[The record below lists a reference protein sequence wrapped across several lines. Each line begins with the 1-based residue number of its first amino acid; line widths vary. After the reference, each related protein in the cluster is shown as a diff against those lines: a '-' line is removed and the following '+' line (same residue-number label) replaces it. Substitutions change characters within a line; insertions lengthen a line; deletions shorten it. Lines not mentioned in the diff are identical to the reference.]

1 MKTEKHLRNVRI
13 GITLGCPAG
22 VGGEVTLKALPHI
35 ESGIS
40 AVLIGRKSIL
50 DSHYPSF
57 MSELSIPFFNAD
69 NPTDAPVSFYNI
81 ESGFPIP
88 ELGKGNLDTAS
99 ESISYIDASIELWK
113 RGLIDAV
120 VTAPVHKGLI
130 EKSGLKFM
138 GHTEYFA
145 EKINEPDPVMM
156 MYSEKL
162 AVVLVTTHYKIADI
176 PKLVTA
182 DKIESTIRTADSAL
196 RKIRGRKPKIALAGL
211 DPHCG
216 DNGAIGTFDT
226 EVSARVV
233 EKLKNEI
240 DVSGPYSADT
250 LFMKSK
256 WEQYDVAIAH
266 YHDQGLIPFKILAF
280 DKGVNVTLGLSL
292 VRTSVD
298 HGTAYDIAGK
308 NTAGCQSMVEA
319 VDLAA
324 LLVRGR

>member
-1 MKTEKHLRNVRI
+1 LKTENHPQNVRI

-22 VGGEVTLKALPHI
+22 VGGEVTIKALPHI

-40 AVLIGRKSIL
+40 AVLIGRKSVL

-57 MSELSIPFFNAD
+57 MSSLNIPLFNAE
-69 NPTDAPVSFYNI
+69 NSAEAPISFYDI
-81 ESGFPIP
+81 ESDFPVP
-88 ELGKGNLDTAS
+88 ELGKGNLDTAK

-145 EKINEPDPVMM
+145 EKINEADPVMM

-176 PKLVTA
+176 SKLVTA
-182 DKIESTIRTADSAL
+182 EKIESTIRTANDAL

-233 EKLKNEI
+233 EKLKTEI

-308 NTAGCQSMVEA
+308 DIAGFQSMVEA

>member
-1 MKTEKHLRNVRI
+1 MKTEKPLQNVRI

-22 VGGEVTLKALPHI
+22 VGGEVTLKALSRI

-40 AVLIGRKSIL
+40 VVLIGRKAVL
-50 DSHYPSF
+50 ESHYRDMFSDLKISDF
-57 MSELSIPFFNAD
+57 KAD
-69 NPTDAPVSFYNI
+69 RSDSASVSFYNI
-81 ESGFPIP
+81 ESDLPVP
-88 ELGKGNLDTAS
+88 ELGSGNLDTAR
-99 ESISYIDASIELWK
+99 ESISYIDASIDLWK

-156 MYSEKL
+156 MYSENL

-182 DKIESTIRTADSAL
+182 DKIESTIRTANDAL
-196 RKIRGRKPKIALAGL
+196 TKIRGRKPKIALAGL

-226 EVSARVV
+226 EVSANVV
-233 EKLKNEI
+233 EKLRSEI
-240 DVSGPYSADT
+240 DVSGPFSADT
-250 LFMKSK
+250 LFMKNK
-256 WEQYDVAIAH
+256 WEKYDVAIAH

-298 HGTAYDIAGK
+298 HGTAYDIAGR
-308 NTAGCQSMVEA
+308 NIAGYQSMVEA

-324 LLVRGR
+324 LLVRGK

>member
-1 MKTEKHLRNVRI
+1 MKTEKHLQNVRI

-22 VGGEVTLKALPHI
+22 VGGEVTLKALPRI
-35 ESGIS
+35 ESSIS
-40 AVLIGRKSIL
+40 VVLIGRKSIL
-50 DSHYPSF
+50 ESHYPSF
-57 MSELSIPFFNAD
+57 MSDLSIPFFNAD
-69 NPTDAPVSFYNI
+69 NPSDVPVSFYNI
-81 ESGFPIP
+81 ESNFPVP

-113 RGLIDAV
+113 QGLIDAV

-156 MYSEKL
+156 MYSEKF

-182 DKIESTIRTADSAL
+182 EKIESTIRTADSAL

>member
-1 MKTEKHLRNVRI
+1 MKTEKYLRNVRI

-35 ESGIS
+35 ENGIS
-40 AVLIGRKSIL
+40 VVLIGRKSVL
-50 DSHYPSF
+50 DNHYPHLMSSF
-57 MSELSIPFFNAD
+57 DIPLFNSENSSD
-69 NPTDAPVSFYNI
+69 VPVSFYDI
-81 ESGFPIP
+81 ESDLPVP
-88 ELGKGNLDTAS
+88 ELGNGNLDTAK
-99 ESISYIDASIELWK
+99 ESISYIDASIDLWR

-145 EKINEPDPVMM
+145 DKINENDPVMM

-162 AVVLVTTHYKIADI
+162 SVVLVTTHYKIADI

-182 DKIESTIRTADSAL
+182 EKIESTIRTANDAL
-196 RKIRGRKPKIALAGL
+196 KKIRGKNPKIALAGL

-216 DNGAIGTFDT
+216 DNGAIGTFDS

-233 EKLKNEI
+233 EKLKGEI
-240 DVSGPYSADT
+240 DVSGPFSADT

-256 WEQYDVAIAH
+256 WEKFDVAIAH

-308 NTAGCQSMVEA
+308 DMAGYQSMVEA

>member
-1 MKTEKHLRNVRI
+1 MKTEKHLQNVRI

-22 VGGEVTLKALPHI
+22 VGGEVTLKALPRI
-35 ESGIS
+35 ESGVS
-40 AVLIGRKSIL
+40 VVLIGRKSIL
-50 DSHYPSF
+50 ESHYPSF
-57 MSELSIPFFNAD
+57 MSDLSIPFFNAN
-69 NPTDAPVSFYNI
+69 NPSDVPVSFYNI
-81 ESGFPIP
+81 ESNFPVP

-113 RGLIDAV
+113 QGLIDAV

>member
-1 MKTEKHLRNVRI
+1 MKTEKQLKNVRI

-22 VGGEVTLKALPHI
+22 VGGEVSLKALPHI
-35 ESGIS
+35 EKGIS
-40 AVLIGRKSIL
+40 VVLIGRKSVI
-50 DSHYPSF
+50 DSHYKNLLSGLDVVPFDEANPS
-57 MSELSIPFFNAD
+57 L
-69 NPTDAPVSFYNI
+69 VSFYDI
-81 ESGFPIP
+81 ESSFPVP
-88 ELGKGNLDTAS
+88 ELGKGSVDTAR
-99 ESISYIDASIELWK
+99 ESISYIDASIDLWK
-113 RGLIDAV
+113 QGKIDAV

-138 GHTEYFA
+138 GHTEYFV
-145 EKINEPDPVMM
+145 EKIGEADPVMM
-156 MYSEKL
+156 MYSENL

-182 DKIESTIRTADSAL
+182 EKIESTIRTADEAL
-196 RKIRGRKPKIALAGL
+196 KKIRGRNPKIALAGL

-216 DNGAIGTFDT
+216 DNGAIGTFDS
-226 EVSARVV
+226 EVSAGVV

-308 NTAGCQSMVEA
+308 NLAGYQSMVEA

>member
-1 MKTEKHLRNVRI
+1 LKTEKYLRNVRI

-35 ESGIS
+35 ENGIS
-40 AVLIGRKSIL
+40 VVLIGRKSVL
-50 DSHYPSF
+50 DNHYPHLMSSF
-57 MSELSIPFFNAD
+57 DIPLFNSENSSD
-69 NPTDAPVSFYNI
+69 VPVSFYDI
-81 ESGFPIP
+81 ESDLPVP
-88 ELGKGNLDTAS
+88 ELGNGNLDTAK
-99 ESISYIDASIELWK
+99 ESISYIDASIDLWR

-145 EKINEPDPVMM
+145 DKINENDPVMM

-162 AVVLVTTHYKIADI
+162 SVVLVTTHYKIADI

-182 DKIESTIRTADSAL
+182 EKIESTIRTANDAL
-196 RKIRGRKPKIALAGL
+196 KKIRGKNPKIALAGL

-216 DNGAIGTFDT
+216 DNGAIGTFDS

-233 EKLKNEI
+233 EKLKGEI
-240 DVSGPYSADT
+240 DVSGPFSADT

-256 WEQYDVAIAH
+256 WEKFDVAIAH

-308 NTAGCQSMVEA
+308 DMAGYQSMVEA

>member
-1 MKTEKHLRNVRI
+1 MKTEKHLQNVRI

-40 AVLIGRKSIL
+40 VVLIGRKSIL
-50 DSHYPSF
+50 ESHYPSF
-57 MSELSIPFFNAD
+57 MSDLSIPFFNAD
-69 NPTDAPVSFYNI
+69 NPSDVPVSFYNI
-81 ESGFPIP
+81 ESNFPVP

-113 RGLIDAV
+113 QGLIDAV

-156 MYSEKL
+156 MYSEKF

-182 DKIESTIRTADSAL
+182 EKIESTIRTADSAL